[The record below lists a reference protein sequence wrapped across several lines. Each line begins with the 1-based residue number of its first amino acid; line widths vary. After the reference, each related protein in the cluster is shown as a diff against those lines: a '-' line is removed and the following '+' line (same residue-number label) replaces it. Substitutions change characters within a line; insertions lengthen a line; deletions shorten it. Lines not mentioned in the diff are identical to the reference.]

1 MSEEAF
7 LEHPWH
13 DDHTTAQ
20 QQRDSRLQHLQEQ
33 GFLCTALD
41 LWNVQGQRVY
51 LLISSENID
60 VRDEE
65 DARSRGSRRER
76 SQAQAGHPR
85 SRSLKET
92 SKRSARPVR
101 RLPNAEVR

>member
-13 DDHTTAQ
+13 DDHTSAQ

-65 DARSRGSRRER
+65 DARSRDSRRER
-76 SQAQAGHPR
+76 SQAQSGH
-85 SRSLKET
+85 SRSLRT
-92 SKRSARPVR
+92 SKRSDRPVR